1 MFLQF
6 VFIFESFLTMFTS
19 MKVLPMFL
27 FTIFPSTVNF
37 HFFKERKL
45 LFVCYFSWFSR
56 SFCLLKCL
64 LHFWQGLNLLWAWN
78 FKCSSRPYWLLQ
90 TFSQVTHLIFLL
102 GFSNFDLILAE
113 NEFKLLNILVARQ
126 LSGFI
131 RYFFFVWQCALL
143 SLTRIFRA
151 QKYKL
156 EGLRI

>member
-1 MFLQF
+1 MLFF
-6 VFIFESFLTMFTS
+6 VVF
-19 MKVLPMFL
+19 
-27 FTIFPSTVNF
+27 
-37 HFFKERKL
+37 
-45 LFVCYFSWFSR
+45 R

-78 FKCSSRPYWLLQ
+78 FKCSSRLYWLLQ

-113 NEFKLLNILVARQ
+113 YQFKLLNILVARQ

-156 EGLRI
+156 RDYKFKPKLKLSVRSSYFNLEVRFSNFDLS